1 MQFEKGRVCFGFHLG
16 SAVHH
21 GRASIVERMDRAM
34 AAGTEAAGDAAA
46 TARKGRE
53 EHSSLLLCPVQNP
66 SPLNGAACMQDE
78 SSLLS

>member
-1 MQFEKGRVCFGFHLG
+1 
-16 SAVHH
+16 
-21 GRASIVERMDRAM
+21 M

-78 SSLLS
+78 SSLLSFFGNT